1 MEVSALK
8 DFDLYLY
15 HQGTNFYAYQ
25 MLGAHFVVEDGVE
38 GVRFAVWAPH
48 AKAISVVGDF
58 NNWDYN
64 ENPMQRISDGEIW
77 VTFIPNL
84 QQGEIYKYSIEPFN
98 GGERFLKADPY
109 AFYAE
114 KKPKTASRV
123 YDLRG
128 YEWHDEKWQKKQ
140 QQEASYDKP
149 MLIYEVHLGSWRRDA
164 EGNYL
169 TYREAAKQLISYV
182 KEMNY
187 THIEFMP
194 LCEHPFDGSWGY
206 QATGYYA
213 VTSRYGE
220 PKDFMYLVDLAH
232 QNGIAVIKL

>member
-128 YEWHDEKWQKKQ
+128 YEWHDEKWQKK
-140 QQEASYDKP
+140 S
-149 MLIYEVHLGSWRRDA
+149 
-164 EGNYL
+164 
-169 TYREAAKQLISYV
+169 
-182 KEMNY
+182 
-187 THIEFMP
+187 
-194 LCEHPFDGSWGY
+194 
-206 QATGYYA
+206 ATR
-213 VTSRYGE
+213 S
-220 PKDFMYLVDLAH
+220 FL
-232 QNGIAVIKL
+232 